1 MKIVDWNIICK
12 TVGRQL
18 SLVFLLG
25 TIASADFFLADTLE
39 RLGFS
44 PLLTAIIK
52 GVAIFAAVYY
62 FAYALMLTRKIVE
75 KFY

>member
-12 TVGRQL
+12 TIGRQL

-25 TIASADFFLADTLE
+25 AIASADFFLADALE

-44 PLLTAIIK
+44 ALFISVIK